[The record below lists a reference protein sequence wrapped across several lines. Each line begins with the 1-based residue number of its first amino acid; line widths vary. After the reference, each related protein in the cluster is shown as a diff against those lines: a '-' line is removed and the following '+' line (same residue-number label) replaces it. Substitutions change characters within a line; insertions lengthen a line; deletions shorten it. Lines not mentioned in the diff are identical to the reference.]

1 MVLYEKNAVIK
12 KIIFEN
18 GITLD
23 LFPKVQEILYSYR
36 QCGADA
42 HEAGGLLLGYE
53 NTMNGNFTLS
63 DITEPQITDIRTR
76 FSLFLGNL
84 HQKKVKKLKPPY
96 GYIGTW
102 HTHPYSVPSPSNTDL
117 CDWEKCIKK
126 NRKSTSALI
135 FIIAGIESYR
145 IWAYCSTDKKL
156 YEGKIT

>member
-36 QCGADA
+36 QCDADA

-53 NTMNGNFTLS
+53 NAMNGNFTLS

-84 HQKKVKKLKPPY
+84 HQKKVK
-96 GYIGTW
+96 
-102 HTHPYSVPSPSNTDL
+102 V
-117 CDWEKCIKK
+117 
-126 NRKSTSALI
+126 
-135 FIIAGIESYR
+135 
-145 IWAYCSTDKKL
+145 
-156 YEGKIT
+156 